1 MAKKMSKRSSS
12 AMAKK
17 RSHRRSSAAAKKSKA
32 GEGQTKVSVRHQQK
46 MLKVN
51 RGIKVM
57 LSFWFIK
64 DFEVDLI
71 IQTRTYVMCW

>member
-17 RSHRRSSAAAKKSKA
+17 RSRRRSSAAKKSKA